1 MTSTSEYSSLIQ
13 NPDKPATLIQND
25 SYHLLLSLLTHEQ
38 RAILHEHAIAGR
50 FVAYAVRP
58 DTRPVWVSVA

>member
-1 MTSTSEYSSLIQ
+1 MTSTNEYSSLIQ
-13 NPDKPATLIQND
+13 NPDKPATLIHND

-58 DTRPVWVSVA
+58 DTRPVWVNVA